1 MCLPYIK
8 VGVTSKEHIMGK
20 TLRQGFTLIELMI
33 VVAIIGILAAIAIP
47 QYQDYVTRSRWQDNF
62 GGVMALKL
70 GIAQCMNE
78 NASQTSACD
87 TFAKLVASQYIDPTP
102 AATWG
107 VKFGDATLLQPSA
120 IINIQGSGV
129 LAGCTVKLQPT
140 AQSNSLRWDFIN
152 VGCTRKQTGVG
163 S

>member
-1 MCLPYIK
+1 
-8 VGVTSKEHIMGK
+8 MGK

-78 NASQTSACD
+78 NGSQASLCDSFAELRTSE
-87 TFAKLVASQYIDPTP
+87 YIDPIP
-102 AATWG
+102 NPLVWK
-107 VKFGDATLLQPSA
+107 VKFGDVTMQSSA
-120 IINIQGSGV
+120 IINIQGTGG
-129 LAGCTVKLQPT
+129 LAGCTVQLQPT
-140 AQSNSLRWDFIN
+140 AQNNSLLWSFSN